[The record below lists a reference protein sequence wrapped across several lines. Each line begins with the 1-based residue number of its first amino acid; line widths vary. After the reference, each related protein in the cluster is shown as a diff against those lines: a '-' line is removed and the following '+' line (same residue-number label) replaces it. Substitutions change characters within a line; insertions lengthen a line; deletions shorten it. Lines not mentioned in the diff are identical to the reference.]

1 MDNSYDLVVIGAGPA
16 GEVAAELA
24 AAFGRTVLVVERST
38 PGGVVTTTGGAPT
51 KALREAALYL
61 TGYRQEE
68 VYGVRAAAPLEA
80 VMPTLQARIEQVR
93 DQLQEAVAHRF
104 VARGI
109 AYLQGTARLNAARTV
124 HVISPDGQAGEVTA
138 RTVLV
143 ATGSRPAHY
152 PGIAYDDPDVYDSD
166 EIYSLRTVPK
176 DIVIVGGGP
185 IGVEFATVFTALGIP
200 ATLISNSDRLL
211 PNIDGEVA
219 RLVADEFQR
228 RGVRLVLGAR
238 AEGVR
243 RVDGRLKVTLS
254 TGTVPDPDAVL
265 MCAGRTP
272 NTEGLGLEQAGV
284 RTDARGRILVDR
296 YYRTTAPGIYAAGD
310 AVGVGLASGAMQQGR
325 AAAAHACGLF
335 FGVEIDQ
342 TASSAVYGLPEVA
355 SVGAT
360 EEQVQVSGTP
370 YTVGRCDLAT
380 TARGA
385 IAGHGGLLKLIF
397 RTDNRKLLGVHC
409 FGDIAS
415 EVVGLGH
422 VVLQLGGRVE
432 LFLTLALNTPTYS
445 YAYHDATVDGLTRLT
460 ELMST
465 AASGETDT
473 TMARSQ
479 QDGSRPPG

>member
-1 MDNSYDLVVIGAGPA
+1 MDDSYDLVVIGAGPA

-24 AAFGRTVLVVERST
+24 AAFGRRVLIVERNR

-80 VMPTLQARIEQVR
+80 VMPTLRGRIEHVR
-93 DQLQEAVAHRF
+93 DVLQEAVAHRF

-109 AYLQGTARLNAARTV
+109 AYLQGTAQLEADHTV
-124 HVISPDGQAGEVTA
+124 HVTSPEGPAHQVVA
-138 RTVLV
+138 RAVLV
-143 ATGSRPAHY
+143 ATGSRPTHY
-152 PGIAYDDPDVYDSD
+152 PSIAFDDPDVYDSD
-166 EIYSLRTVPK
+166 EIYSLGTVPK

-185 IGVEFATVFTALGIP
+185 ISVEFATVFTALGIR
-200 ATLISNSDRLL
+200 ATLVSNADRLL
-211 PNIDGEVA
+211 PNIDGELA
-219 RLVADEFQR
+219 GLVADEFQR
-228 RGVRLVLGAR
+228 RGVRLVLGAG
-238 AEGVR
+238 ADGVG
-243 RVDGRLKVTLS
+243 RVDGQLKVTLS
-254 TGTVPDPDAVL
+254 TGTVLEADAVL
-265 MCAGRTP
+265 VAAGRTP

-284 RTDARGRILVDR
+284 RIDARGRILVDR

-310 AVGVGLASGAMQQGR
+310 VVKPGLASNAMQQGR
-325 AAAAHACGLF
+325 AAAAHACGLL

-355 SVGAT
+355 GVGAT
-360 EEQVQVSGTP
+360 EEQIRATGIP
-370 YTVGRCDLAT
+370 YAVGRCDLAT
-380 TARGA
+380 TPRGA

-397 RTDNRKLLGVHC
+397 HADNRKLLGVHC

-460 ELMST
+460 KLMTT
-465 AASGETDT
+465 ADT
-473 TMARSQ
+473 GGTGGTAQ
-479 QDGSRPPG
+479 

>member
-1 MDNSYDLVVIGAGPA
+1 MDDSYDLVVIGAGPA

-24 AAFGRTVLVVERST
+24 AAFGRTVLIVERDT

-61 TGYRQEE
+61 TGYRQAE

-80 VMPTLQARIEQVR
+80 VMPTLRARIEHVR
-93 DQLQEAVAHRF
+93 DVLQEAVAHRF

-109 AYLQGTARLNAARTV
+109 AYLKGTARLDGDRTV
-124 HVISPDGQAGEVTA
+124 HVTSPDGRA
-138 RTVLV
+138 REIAARAILV
-143 ATGSRPAHY
+143 ATGSRPTHD
-152 PGIAYDDPDVYDSD
+152 PNIAFDDPDVYDSD

-200 ATLISNSDRLL
+200 ATLVNKADRLL
-211 PNIDGEVA
+211 PNLDGELA
-219 RLVADEFQR
+219 GLMADEFQR
-228 RGVRLVLGAR
+228 RGVRLVLGAG
-238 AEGVR
+238 ADLVR
-243 RVDGRLKVTLS
+243 RVGGRLRVTLS
-254 TGTVPDPDAVL
+254 TGTVLDGDAVL
-265 MCAGRTP
+265 FAAGRTP
-272 NTEGLGLEQAGV
+272 NTEGLGLEPAGV
-284 RTDARGRILVDR
+284 RIDARGRILVDS
-296 YYRTTAPGIYAAGD
+296 YHRTTAPGIYAAGD
-310 AVGVGLASGAMQQGR
+310 VVRPGLASNAMQQGR
-325 AAAAHACGLF
+325 AAAAHACGLV

-360 EEQVQVSGTP
+360 EEQIRATGIP
-370 YTVGRCDLAT
+370 YAVGRCDLAST
-380 TARGA
+380 PRGA

-397 RTDNRKLLGVHC
+397 RADDRKLLGVHC

-432 LFLTLALNTPTYS
+432 LFLTLSLNTPTYS
-445 YAYHDATVDGLTRLT
+445 YAYHDATVDGLTGLT
-460 ELMST
+460 KLM
-465 AASGETDT
+465 GPFP
-473 TMARSQ
+473 RSV
-479 QDGSRPPG
+479 

>member
-1 MDNSYDLVVIGAGPA
+1 MDDGYDLVVIGAGPA

-24 AAFGRTVLVVERST
+24 AAFGRTVLIVERNR

-80 VMPTLQARIEQVR
+80 VMPILRGRIEHVR
-93 DQLQEAVAHRF
+93 DVLQEAVAHRF
-104 VARGI
+104 VASGI
-109 AYLQGTARLNAARTV
+109 AYLHGIAQLQADHTV
-124 HVISPDGQAGEVTA
+124 HVTSPDGLVRKVAA
-138 RTVLV
+138 RAVLV
-143 ATGSRPAHY
+143 ATGSRPTHY
-152 PGIAYDDPDVYDSD
+152 PGISFDDPDVYDSD

-185 IGVEFATVFTALGIP
+185 ISIEFATVFTALGIR
-200 ATLISNSDRLL
+200 ATLVSNADRLL
-211 PNIDGEVA
+211 PNIDGELA
-219 RLVADEFQR
+219 GLVADEFQR
-228 RGVRLVLGAR
+228 RGVRLVLGVA
-238 AEGVR
+238 ADGVR
-243 RVDGRLKVTLS
+243 RVDGQLRVTLS
-254 TGTVPDPDAVL
+254 SGTGLDADAVL
-265 MCAGRTP
+265 VAAGRTP

-284 RTDARGRILVDR
+284 RIDARGRILVDR

-310 AVGVGLASGAMQQGR
+310 VVKPGLASNAMQQGR
-325 AAAAHACGLF
+325 AAAAHACGLV

-355 SVGAT
+355 GVGAT
-360 EEQVQVSGTP
+360 EEQIRATGIP
-370 YTVGRCDLAT
+370 YAVGRCDLAT
-380 TARGA
+380 TPRGA

-397 RTDNRKLLGVHC
+397 HTDTRKLLGVHC

-460 ELMST
+460 KLMSIADSGGPGG
-465 AASGETDT
+465 AA
-473 TMARSQ
+473 Q
-479 QDGSRPPG
+479 

>member
-1 MDNSYDLVVIGAGPA
+1 MDDSYDLVVIGAGPA
-16 GEVAAELA
+16 GEVAAGLA

-80 VMPTLQARIEQVR
+80 VMPTLRARIEQVR

-104 VARGI
+104 AARGI
-109 AYLQGTARLNAARTV
+109 AYLQGTAHLDAARIV
-124 HVISPDGQAGEVTA
+124 HVTSPDGQARAITA

-143 ATGSRPAHY
+143 ATGSRPTHY

-166 EIYSLRTVPK
+166 EIYSLHTVPK

-185 IGVEFATVFTALGIP
+185 TGVEFATVFTALGIP
-200 ATLISNSDRLL
+200 ATLVSNADRLL

-228 RGVRLVLGAR
+228 RGVRLVLGTG

-243 RVDGRLKVTLS
+243 RVDGRLRVTLS
-254 TGTVPDPDAVL
+254 TGTVLDRDAVL
-265 MCAGRTP
+265 VCAGRTP

-310 AVGVGLASGAMQQGR
+310 AVGPGLASGAMQQGR

-360 EEQVQVSGTP
+360 EEQVQASGTP
-370 YTVGRCDLAT
+370 YAVGRCDLAT

-465 AASGETDT
+465 AASG
-473 TMARSQ
+473 
-479 QDGSRPPG
+479 

>member
-1 MDNSYDLVVIGAGPA
+1 MDDSYELVVIGAGPA

-24 AAFGRTVLVVERST
+24 AAFGRRVLIVERNR

-80 VMPTLQARIEQVR
+80 VMPTLRGRIEQVR
-93 DQLQEAVAHRF
+93 DVLQEAVAHRF

-109 AYLQGTARLNAARTV
+109 AYLQGTAQLEADHTV
-124 HVISPDGQAGEVTA
+124 HVTSSEGPA
-138 RTVLV
+138 RQVAARAVLL
-143 ATGSRPAHY
+143 ATGSRPTHY
-152 PGIAYDDPDVYDSD
+152 PGIAFDDPDVYDSD
-166 EIYSLRTVPK
+166 EIYSLGTVPQ

-185 IGVEFATVFTALGIP
+185 ISIEFATVFTALGIP
-200 ATLISNSDRLL
+200 ATLVSNADRLL
-211 PNIDGEVA
+211 PNIDGELA
-219 RLVADEFQR
+219 GLMADEFQR
-228 RGVRLVLGAR
+228 RGVRLVLGAG
-238 AEGVR
+238 ADGVR
-243 RVDGRLKVTLS
+243 RVDGQLRVTLS
-254 TGTVPDPDAVL
+254 TGSVLDADAVL
-265 MCAGRTP
+265 VAAGRTP

-284 RTDARGRILVDR
+284 RIDARGRILVDR

-310 AVGVGLASGAMQQGR
+310 VVKPGLASNAMQQGR
-325 AAAAHACGLF
+325 AAAAHACGLV

-355 SVGAT
+355 CVGAT
-360 EEQVQVSGTP
+360 EEQIRAAGIP
-370 YTVGRCDLAT
+370 YAVGRCDLAT
-380 TARGA
+380 TPRGA

-397 RTDNRKLLGVHC
+397 HAESRKLLGVHC

-460 ELMST
+460 KLMSI
-465 AASGETDT
+465 ADSGETGGT
-473 TMARSQ
+473 AQ
-479 QDGSRPPG
+479 